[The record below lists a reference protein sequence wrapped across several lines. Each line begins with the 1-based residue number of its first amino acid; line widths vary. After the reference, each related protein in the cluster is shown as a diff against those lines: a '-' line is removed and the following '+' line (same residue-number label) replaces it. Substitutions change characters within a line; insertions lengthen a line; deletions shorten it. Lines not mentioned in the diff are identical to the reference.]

1 MQIMPDKKAECIL
14 VVDDSPDNLQLLQ
27 FILEDRGYRVGLA
40 DNGEEALKKAERCHP
55 DLILLDVMMPQMNG
69 YEVVHQLR
77 ENHNLES
84 IPVFFVTADLYID
97 QKKAIA
103 AGANGLIHKPIDIE
117 ELLSEVELVFNS
129 RENLS

>member
-40 DNGEEALKKAERCHP
+40 DNGEEALEKAKQCHP